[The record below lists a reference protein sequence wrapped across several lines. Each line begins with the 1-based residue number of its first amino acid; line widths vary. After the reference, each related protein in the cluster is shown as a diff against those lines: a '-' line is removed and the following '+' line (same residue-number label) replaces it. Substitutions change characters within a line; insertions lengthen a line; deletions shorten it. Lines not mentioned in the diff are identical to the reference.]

1 MRKFKASELS
11 IYFDKKGII
20 FLPRYISSKRL
31 HQWVIRN
38 QNKEYVYPFSDRS
51 VNQSELDVME
61 FSENFLNLVFLKIM
75 NLKDYR
81 SVKISVEELKSEILI
96 K

>member
-38 QNKEYVYPFSDRS
+38 QNKEYVYPFSDRY
-51 VNQSELDVME
+51 VNQSELDDME

>member
-1 MRKFKASELS
+1 LRKFKASELS

-31 HQWVIRN
+31 HHWVIRN
-38 QNKEYVYPFSDRS
+38 QNKEYVYPFSDRY
-51 VNQSELDVME
+51 VNQSELDDME

-81 SVKISVEELKSEILI
+81 SVKISVEELKSEILN